1 MLRQL
6 RVSNYRSLGRD
17 VAMRFGRISIFIG
30 PNGSGKSNA
39 LDALSFVRDAVLQG
53 LPAAITHREGID
65 SIRRHSSGHPYN
77 MSISLEVALKG
88 GPATYGFEITG
99 DRTEEYRVK
108 SESASVKTN
117 NQRHRFRREG
127 SEWHGPDGYSPRLDD
142 EALELTALAGD
153 TRFKPLADF
162 LGRACVYSIFPD
174 VLRVPQ
180 TFDSASPMKRHGEN
194 WVSILRELLKTVE
207 KADLL
212 SGLGK
217 LTGDIEDA
225 RVVSAAGFL
234 VAEFKQIVPR
244 DRNKRK
250 KWFAA
255 GRQSDGTLR
264 VAGLLTAL
272 LQKPTIPVIGIEEP
286 ELTVHPGAL
295 PMIYEYLVQA
305 SEVSQVI
312 ITTHSPIIL
321 DVADVERDR
330 IFVVERS
337 NGYTDVRCMSEEQLA
352 PVHQKLLSL
361 GDLYL
366 SGERPGSRPC
376 PVTTERHARRT
387 RQGERTTDGRETAA

>member
-6 RVSNYRSLGRD
+6 RISNYRSLGRN
-17 VAMRFGRISIFIG
+17 VAMSFGRISVLIG

-77 MSISLEVALKG
+77 VSISLEVALRD
-88 GPATYGFEITG
+88 GPATYAFEITG

-108 SESASVKTN
+108 AESALVSAN
-117 NQRHRFRREG
+117 NESHRFKRDGRR
-127 SEWHGPDGYSPRLDD
+127 WDGPDGYAPRLDD

-162 LGRACVYSIFPD
+162 LGRICVYSIFPD
-174 VLRVPQ
+174 VLRAPQ

-194 WVSILRELLKTVE
+194 WVSILRELLKKDE
-207 KADLL
+207 KTELL
-212 SGLGK
+212 SGLRK
-217 LTGDIEDA
+217 LTGDIDDA
-225 RVVSAAGFL
+225 RVASAAGFL
-234 VAEFKQIVPR
+234 VAEFKQLVPH

-250 KWFAA
+250 KWFPA

-272 LQKPTIPVIGIEEP
+272 LQKPTLPVVGIEEP

-295 PMIYEYLVQA
+295 PMVYDYLVQA

-321 DVADVERDR
+321 DVADIERDHVC
-330 IFVVERS
+330 VVERS
-337 NGYTDVRCMSEEQLA
+337 DGQTAVRRVTAQQLA
-352 PVHQKLLSL
+352 PVRQKLLSL

-366 SGERPGSRPC
+366 SGDLQLPLEL
-376 PVTTERHARRT
+376 
-387 RQGERTTDGRETAA
+387 Q